1 MFMVNT
7 SMWAHS
13 SAAAGLAVRG
23 SFTLLVLDS
32 INRAD
37 VTRRSEPSLEHASQ
51 LSPVTKL

>member
-1 MFMVNT
+1 MVNT

-37 VTRRSEPSLEHASQ
+37 VTCRSEPSLEHASQ